1 MSGIPILQFVEPENI
16 NRYQVELQD
25 SLCQKNSE
33 ILSKAYVLCVNNEY
47 GGMVCKYIASQGY
60 KSVLDKLDLMQSQG
74 RYPYYIL
81 LPEFLGAG
89 ICWLEWWQPAL
100 SRNELDSMIQE
111 NTMSEDFDGL
121 RSWVE
126 QLIKRDTKV

>member
-1 MSGIPILQFVEPENI
+1 MRLVNTNLKIPSHRLRN
-16 NRYQVELQD
+16 NRRESD
-25 SLCQKNSE
+25 EEGARHNSLGWSNRIRCWPH
-33 ILSKAYVLCVNNEY
+33 IRFYW
-47 GGMVCKYIASQGY
+47 KYSAMNR
-60 KSVLDKLDLMQSQG
+60 LDKTKPDKAN
-74 RYPYYIL
+74 YIL

-89 ICWLEWWQPAL
+89 TCWLEWWEPAL

-126 QLIKRDTKV
+126 QLIKRETEV